1 MREEYTK
8 MCNKQQYD
16 INWFYK
22 YFQSQGGNLDG
33 QTFGVMF
40 HQFGNLNDV
49 IAFLDGKFNL
59 TSLYQGDK
67 FLKIVE

>member
-1 MREEYTK
+1 MREGYIK

-16 INWFYK
+16 MNWFYK
-22 YFQSQGGNLDG
+22 YFKSQGGNLDG

-40 HQFGNLNDV
+40 NQFGNLNDV

-59 TSLYQGDK
+59 TRFYQGDK
-67 FLKIVE
+67 FLKIVV

>member
-1 MREEYTK
+1 MREEYIK
-8 MCNKQQYD
+8 MRNKQQYN

-22 YFQSQGGNLDG
+22 YFVSQGGNLDG

-40 HQFGNLNDV
+40 NQFGNLSDV
-49 IAFLDGKFNL
+49 IAFLDSKFNL
-59 TSLYQGDK
+59 ISLYQGDK

>member
-1 MREEYTK
+1 MREEYIK
-8 MCNKQQYD
+8 MRNKQQYN

-22 YFQSQGGNLDG
+22 YFISQGGNLDC

-40 HQFGNLNDV
+40 NQFGNLNDV
-49 IAFLDGKFNL
+49 IAFLDSKFNL